1 MNRIKIAPLSVN
13 KAFMGRRFKTK
24 DYKNFE
30 EACLLLL
37 PKIDIPKKPFE
48 VHYVFGFSNK
58 LSDLGNPEKLVTDIL
73 CKKYNFDDRDI
84 YKMVLIKEITKKGE
98 EFIEFSI
105 EHYV

>member
-1 MNRIKIAPLSVN
+1 MNKIQIAPLSVN

-48 VHYVFGFSNK
+48 VHYVFGFSNRA
-58 LSDLGNPEKLVTDIL
+58 SDLGNPEKLVTDIL
-73 CKKYNFDDRDI
+73 CKKYGFDDRDI
-84 YKMVLIKEITKKGE
+84 YKMVLIKEIVKNGQE
-98 EFIEFSI
+98 YIEFSI
-105 EHYV
+105 MHYV